1 MWGLS
6 TLFWPLLVPAGP
18 IEVLMHR
25 IIWAFVLSAILMTV
39 LRTWRSLRGLGV
51 RTWLLVGAG
60 GVLNGANWGLFIF
73 AVLSGQVV
81 SASMAYFLNP
91 IASAA
96 LGVLVL
102 RERPRATQVV
112 ALAIGAGAVVATGF
126 AAGGNVWLPL
136 LMATCFG
143 LYALV
148 QRVVRL
154 APVATLTGE
163 SAVLLPVAV
172 VVLMV
177 LQLTGR
183 STLLDHG
190 LSHVILFA
198 VGGAVTLAPLLAFA
212 YAARRTPLST
222 MAVMQY
228 IAPLL
233 QFCVGVFVMG
243 EPMPMARWIGL
254 ALVLLAVAVF
264 TTGEIAAARH
274 RARTYGR
281 DGWVPQ
287 RSAATPD

>member
-25 IIWAFVLSAILMTV
+25 IVWAFVLSAVLMTV
-39 LRTWRSLRGLGV
+39 LRSWRTVRGLGA
-51 RTWLLVGAG
+51 RTWSLIGAG
-60 GVLNGANWGLFIF
+60 GVLNAANWGLFIF
-73 AVLSGQVV
+73 AVLSGQVI

-96 LGVLVL
+96 FGVLVL

-136 LMATCFG
+136 VMATCFG

-154 APVATLTGE
+154 APIATLTGE
-163 SAVLLPVAV
+163 SAVLLPFAI
-172 VVLMV
+172 VVLAI
-177 LQLTGR
+177 LQLTGE

-190 LSHVILFA
+190 LSHALLFA

-228 IAPLL
+228 IAPLI

-243 EPMPMARWIGL
+243 EPMPAARWIGL
-254 ALVLLAVAVF
+254 ALVLMAVAVF
-264 TTGEIAAARH
+264 TTGEIAAARR
-274 RARTYGR
+274 RARPSGR
-281 DGWVPQ
+281 GGWGRQ
-287 RSAATPD
+287 RSTPVPD